1 MRQVL
6 KKYRKILIGLLIVV
20 IVASTFVF
28 VRQSNANSATQ
39 FQTATI
45 ERGNLTTT
53 IGSTGTVR
61 AKQSATLT
69 WQAAGSVESVN
80 VQVGDRVGPDDVLAS
95 LSKTSLP
102 QSVITAEADLASA
115 QKDLDQLLNSDTAL
129 AQAAIDLESA
139 QEAYEKAKNYLTY
152 LQTSPKVPQT
162 ETRFFLQQRRWGWE
176 YRTSTKSFKAPAPE
190 EWISDAENDL
200 ALKTSQLEDAQRE
213 FDRLNNGNT
222 EDIAAAQA
230 RVAAAQATLNL
241 ARVISPFAGTVT
253 EAYPLP
259 GDQVSAGADAFRID
273 DLTSLLVDVEVS
285 EVDINSVEIGQ
296 PVTLSFD
303 AVLGKEY
310 HGKVVKVA
318 QTGASVSGV
327 VNFKVTVEMIDADD
341 DVKPGMTAAVTITIM
356 ELQDVLLVPNR
367 ATRFVDGSRVVYLLV
382 DGQPVETK
390 VSLGASSDT
399 MSVLVDGD
407 AKEGDILVLNPSSET
422 QGGPIF
428 GPREQKQVEQV
439 EP

>member
-1 MRQVL
+1 MSGFFKKNRRVWIVL
-6 KKYRKILIGLLIVV
+6 VLVI
-20 IVASTFVF
+20 IVASAFMF
-28 VRQSNANSATQ
+28 VRNTNAGTASQ
-39 FQTATI
+39 FQTAAI
-45 ERGNLTTT
+45 ERGDLTAS

-69 WQAAGSVESVN
+69 WQAAGTVESVN
-80 VQVGDRVGPDDVLAS
+80 VQVGDQVSPEDVLAL

-102 QSVITAEADLASA
+102 QNVITAEADLAGA
-115 QKDLDQLLNSDTAL
+115 QKDLDELLNSHTSL
-129 AQAAIDLESA
+129 AQAVIDLENA
-139 QEAYEKAKNYLTY
+139 QEAYEKADNYLTY

-162 ETRFFLQQRRWGWE
+162 ETRLFLQQRRWGWE
-176 YRTSTKSFKAPAPE
+176 YRTNTKSFKAPAPE
-190 EWISDAENDL
+190 EWISDAQNDL
-200 ALKTSQLEDAQRE
+200 TLKTSQLEDAQRT
-213 FDRLNNGNT
+213 FDRLSSGNT
-222 EDIAAAQA
+222 DDIAAAQA
-230 RVAAAQATLNL
+230 RVDAAQATLNL

-253 EAYPLP
+253 ESYSLP
-259 GDQVSAGADAFRID
+259 GDQISAGADAFRID
-273 DLTSLLVDVEVS
+273 DLTSLLVDVDVS

-318 QTGASVSGV
+318 QTGTSTQGV
-327 VNFKVTVEMIDADD
+327 VNFKVTVEMIDADE

-382 DGQPVETK
+382 NGQPVQTE

-407 AKEGDILVLNPSSET
+407 AKEGDIIVLNPSSET
-422 QGGPIF
+422 QGGPSIRP
-428 GPREQKQVEQV
+428 GEQKQVERV